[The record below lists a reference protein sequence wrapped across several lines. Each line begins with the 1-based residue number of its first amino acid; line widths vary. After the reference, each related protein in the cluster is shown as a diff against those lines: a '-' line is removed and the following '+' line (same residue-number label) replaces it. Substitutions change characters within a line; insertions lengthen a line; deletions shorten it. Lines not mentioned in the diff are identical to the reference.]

1 MNYAFTAVL
10 IILFCLLAF
19 FVRPPW
25 QAPLKI
31 DQKDYIIPPPKPKI
45 NEQQTFKYWRRSAG
59 TDADEDGSQPDRAC
73 RNGRVRLYGADGEV
87 GIVRD
92 IT

>member
-19 FVRPPW
+19 FVKPPW

-45 NEQQTFKYWRRSAG
+45 NEQ
-59 TDADEDGSQPDRAC
+59 
-73 RNGRVRLYGADGEV
+73 
-87 GIVRD
+87 
-92 IT
+92 